1 MDEKQDRVGPKS
13 NCSAPKN
20 LGPSAPRT
28 APGFDANAAADL
40 YAHTGA
46 RDLDEA
52 RAILRARIATGS
64 RVQRS
69 RLWRVL
75 TRLIG
80 LLSNRDPGRQNCNN
94 NRKDDFFHELFYRV
108 ARTFPTD
115 WSATRSLLAGG
126 DAPIFDPHLAA
137 VDNAKRR
144 VHHALGLALPIEDL
158 MTSYIVGLRDK
169 TRSKVLTIEA
179 EDALIA
185 ALKAKQA
192 NPEAI
197 ITYVRK
203 SNRRGDRRHPHQ
215 GLSDRN

>member
-1 MDEKQDRVGPKS
+1 
-13 NCSAPKN
+13 

-28 APGFDANAAADL
+28 APGFDANAATDL
-40 YAHTGA
+40 YAHIGP

-80 LLSNRDPGRQNCNN
+80 LLSNRDPGWQNCNN

-108 ARTFPTD
+108 VRTFPTD
-115 WSATRSLLAGG
+115 WSATRSLLADGG
-126 DAPIFDPHLAA
+126 APIFDPHLPA

-179 EDALIA
+179 EDALNA